1 MADKIL
7 PKTKHDLSST
17 FTSHQPNPVIQDG
30 VLRVTC
36 CQCGE
41 RFSKPLTPKE
51 KLDVIAMYQ
60 NNGVHPDGLVQ
71 TVFPSWTN
79 EERELFLLSHM
90 CDKCWNLCMSNEGE
104 EE

>member
-1 MADKIL
+1 MDIEL
-7 PKTKHDLSST
+7 PRTKHNLPNT
-17 FTSHQPNPVIQDG
+17 PHRPNPVIQDG

-51 KLDVIAMYQ
+51 KLDVIAMYK
-60 NNGVHPDGLVQ
+60 NNGVHPNGLVQ
-71 TVFPSWTN
+71 VIFPKWTN

-90 CDKCWNLCMSNEGE
+90 CTDCWHKTIGDE
-104 EE
+104 E